1 MSTERE
7 FDSPYYNFTRDIYTS
22 LISKKRGGVINN
34 KKILE
39 IANKYVEDLGELR
52 NTKYDIEYL
61 PYEALY
67 DLYVL
72 TDDKNYLKMSYN
84 KIDEEAEVLS
94 KSSKPELKNEF
105 LNRYFQKMI
114 IDEYNKSI
122 QMKKAGLYI
131 HIPFCK
137 VKCVYCDFYS
147 ITKKEDQIP
156 LFTQCLLNEID
167 SYKHYA
173 RKWEF
178 NTIFFGGELLPCYLL
193 NI

>member
-1 MSTERE
+1 EKGNFDDALRYVEKNLEYHIKDNSTLGQIYTLSLMGVLSYHAKNYDKAMEYIKQSFQLSTERE

-22 LISKKRGGVINN
+22 LISKKRGGAINN

-39 IANKYVEDLGELR
+39 IANKYVENLGELR

-94 KSSKPELKNEF
+94 KSSKPELKNEY

-114 IDEYNKSI
+114 IDEYNK
-122 QMKKAGLYI
+122 
-131 HIPFCK
+131 
-137 VKCVYCDFYS
+137 
-147 ITKKEDQIP
+147 
-156 LFTQCLLNEID
+156 
-167 SYKHYA
+167 
-173 RKWEF
+173 
-178 NTIFFGGELLPCYLL
+178 IFK
-193 NI
+193 